1 MSEGASPGA
10 KQGGAWEAYR
20 NSGVDIDAGE
30 RAVELMRASIA
41 ATRRPEVIGGLGGF
55 ASAMALPSGMRK
67 PVLVS
72 STDGVGTKT
81 AIAMA
86 LGRYDTIGQDL
97 VAMCA
102 DDLVCAGAEPLFFLD
117 YIAVGHV
124 FPERVAE
131 MVASVADGCT
141 LAGCSLIGGETAEHP
156 GLMEPDDFDLAG
168 FCVGVVERGRLLDGT
183 AAHAGD
189 ALIGIGS
196 SGLHSNGFSLVRRIV
211 AEADLDLGEGY
222 AELLGRI
229 LGPATSPE
237 PETLPLSLGE
247 VLLTPTRIYS
257 KAILSLRRRLDAAG
271 SETRR
276 VAHNGRRAARQRA
289 ARASG
294 RAGGARQPGG
304 VADAVDHAAHRRPRR
319 PVRGGASVNLQR
331 WVGHGRRRTTQR
343 RRDGACE
350 PGGGRPAGLADRP
363 GGGSRR
369 IGRAVFG
376 DLASSGSDRVRTEFG
391 RSGAAQVG

>member
-1 MSEGASPGA
+1 MSDAQDSQDNQDSQGAAPGA

-20 NSGVDIDAGE
+20 SSGVDIDAGE
-30 RAVELMRASIA
+30 RAVELMRASVA

-86 LGRYDTIGQDL
+86 LGRYDTIGHDL

-117 YIAVGHV
+117 YIAVGRV

-156 GLMEPDDFDLAG
+156 GLMKPDDFDLAG
-168 FCVGVVERGRLLDGT
+168 FCVGVVERDRLLDGT
-183 AAHAGD
+183 AARAGD

-229 LGPATSPE
+229 LGPATPPE

-257 KAILSLRRRLDAAG
+257 KAILSLRGRLDAAG
-271 SETRR
+271 SELRGVSHITGGGLPGNVPR
-276 VAHNGRRAARQRA
+276 VLPDGLAARVNPVAWPMPSIMRLVGA
-289 ARASG
+289 LGSLSGAELRSTFNGGLGMVAVVPSNAVETALASLAEDGLPAWPIGLVVAVDASG
-294 RAGGARQPGG
+294 ARY
-304 VADAVDHAAHRRPRR
+304 
-319 PVRGGASVNLQR
+319 S
-331 WVGHGRRRTTQR
+331 
-343 RRDGACE
+343 E
-350 PGGGRPAGLADRP
+350 
-363 GGGSRR
+363 
-369 IGRAVFG
+369 I
-376 DLASSGSDRVRTEFG
+376 
-391 RSGAAQVG
+391 